1 MSLYGRVDSTANQT
15 AVGLTIGNSG
25 GSVTKTIVFCDET
38 EAALAANK
46 GRGITAPGWW
56 AYHTYTDSS
65 GATRHRAEHL
75 MVLTNPEANADET
88 LSDDTIA
95 ADAANTI
102 TLSTNNTDKTTSSG
116 AATFL
121 VAASVTN
128 SGTATFQWQKR
139 LTSSGRFQNVSGAT
153 STSLALTGQ
162 TAANDG
168 NQYRVKVNSNNG
180 APEVISDVATLTFG
194 SSMKFDELNESNYIL
209 FAIKHYENPHC
220 VTRDDFD
227 EDMKRFKYLKRLLKR
242 YLRRGPLRIHLII
255 NHLIILYNVFG
266 EAATPLLF
274 FKFEQEYWGILKT
287 FLVYLNK
294 YPVGMLPEIEIQE
307 EILEHLERI

>member
-1 MSLYGRVDSTANQT
+1 
-15 AVGLTIGNSG
+15 
-25 GSVTKTIVFCDET
+25 
-38 EAALAANK
+38 
-46 GRGITAPGWW
+46 
-56 AYHTYTDSS
+56 
-65 GATRHRAEHL
+65 

-88 LSDDTIA
+88 LSTDDTIA

-194 SSMKFDELNESNYIL
+194 S
-209 FAIKHYENPHC
+209 
-220 VTRDDFD
+220 
-227 EDMKRFKYLKRLLKR
+227 
-242 YLRRGPLRIHLII
+242 
-255 NHLIILYNVFG
+255 
-266 EAATPLLF
+266 
-274 FKFEQEYWGILKT
+274 
-287 FLVYLNK
+287 
-294 YPVGMLPEIEIQE
+294 
-307 EILEHLERI
+307 